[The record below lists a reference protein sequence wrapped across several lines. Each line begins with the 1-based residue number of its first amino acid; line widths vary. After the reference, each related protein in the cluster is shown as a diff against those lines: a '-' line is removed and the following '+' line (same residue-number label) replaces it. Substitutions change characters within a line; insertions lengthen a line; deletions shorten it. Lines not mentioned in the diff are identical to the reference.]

1 MKRFNGETF
10 TTFIDT
16 GVIYPQIRSNPYT
29 IYSFLLMTGYLK
41 TLNTTMAFNGD
52 FMCEVAL
59 PNREISLVYNKE
71 ILQRLENLILPSTA
85 ISIQE
90 AIFSGDNVRL
100 KSQIQTLLI
109 QSVSSFDTAGE
120 NFYHGFMLGLCA
132 LTGGSFVTS
141 NRESGDGRYDIQLK
155 PVKKGLP
162 GILIE
167 LKAEKDCS
175 VEKLKKLS
183 ETALQQIN
191 DKRYDTELLSAG
203 VRTIYKYGVAFSGK
217 KVEVIVG

>member
-1 MKRFNGETF
+1 MSK
-10 TTFIDT
+10 
-16 GVIYPQIRSNPYT
+16 VIQFVI
-29 IYSFLLMTGYLK
+29 LKVLK
-41 TLNTTMAFNGD
+41 TTPSFNGD

-71 ILQRLENLILPSTA
+71 ILQRLENLSPQSTA
-85 ISIQE
+85 MSIQE
-90 AIFSGDNVRL
+90 AIFSGDNARL
-100 KSQIQTLLI
+100 KAQIQTLLM

-132 LTGGSFVTS
+132 LMSGAFLTS

-155 PVKKGLP
+155 PTTKRLP

-167 LKAEKDCS
+167 LKAEKDLDD
-175 VEKLKKLS
+175 EKLKRLS

-191 DKRYDTELLSAG
+191 DKKYDAELTASG
-203 VRTIYKYGVAFSGK
+203 VNTIYKYGVAFSGK
-217 KVEVIVG
+217 KGEVAVE

>member
-1 MKRFNGETF
+1 MSK
-10 TTFIDT
+10 
-16 GVIYPQIRSNPYT
+16 VIQFVI
-29 IYSFLLMTGYLK
+29 LKVLK
-41 TLNTTMAFNGD
+41 TTPSFNGD

-71 ILQRLENLILPSTA
+71 ILQRLENLITQSTA

-90 AIFSGDNVRL
+90 AIFSGDNARL
-100 KSQIQTLLI
+100 KAQIQTLLM

-132 LTGGSFVTS
+132 LMSGAFLTS

-155 PVKKGLP
+155 PTTKRLP

-167 LKAEKDCS
+167 LKAEKDLDD
-175 VEKLKKLS
+175 EKLKRLS

-191 DKRYDTELLSAG
+191 DKKYDAELTASG
-203 VRTIYKYGVAFSGK
+203 VNTIYKYGVAFSGK
-217 KVEVIVG
+217 KGEVAVE